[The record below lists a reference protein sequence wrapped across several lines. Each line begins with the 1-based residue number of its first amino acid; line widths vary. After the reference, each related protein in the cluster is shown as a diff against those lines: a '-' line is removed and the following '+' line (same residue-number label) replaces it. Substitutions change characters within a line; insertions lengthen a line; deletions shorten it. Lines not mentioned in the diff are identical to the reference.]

1 MTVEEMLRI
10 PSLSRLLVVA
20 GHHGLQRTVS
30 MVSVMDAPDI
40 YNWMKGGEFL
50 ITSAYPVKDDI
61 QYLSFLIRRLNDAGI
76 AAFGVKLSR
85 FIGYLPPK
93 AIETANELGLPL
105 ISIPEEYAFTDI
117 INPVLSRIVDQQTVN
132 LMYSEQIHKDF
143 LDLAVS
149 GEDTEEILR
158 VLHRNIGAPVAF
170 INTCFKELSFS
181 NGHSSLALSLNDM
194 DPELLKKD
202 WLDNKD
208 WLDGYDVYQVSS
220 RNASFG
226 YILTEKGVVY
236 SACDNYVRMAVEYAG
251 IILSLHL
258 QSRISNQR
266 IEEKYRDEFI
276 SDLLFHNIRSE
287 DEIHNRSRLYGWDFR
302 DGGCVIIADVDD
314 FKCSYLQCANNKG
327 YENFGRALD
336 LVFDIVTRNILCEF
350 ENARYYKQSDHIVYI
365 ISLPEN
371 KRMEMQDKL
380 ELAFVRI
387 REQLTAIG
395 QYTVTIGVGRYRANI
410 KDIGSSFNEAQTTVT
425 LGSQLRLSNC
435 VLHYEKM
442 GIYRFLAST
451 ANTEDAGA
459 LCAQYIQ
466 PIVEHD
472 TKYRSELLRTLR
484 TLIHCGWN
492 LKRAARELFI
502 HYNSMKYR
510 RSKLCKLTGS
520 DLSDRDQ
527 QLNVEIAYKLYF
539 ISHKQPF

>member
-50 ITSAYPVKDDI
+50 ITSAYPVKDDLH
-61 QYLSFLIRRLNDAGI
+61 YLSFLIRRLNDAAI

-117 INPVLSRIVDQQTVN
+117 INPVLSRIVDQQAVN

-181 NGHSSLALSLNDM
+181 NGHSSLALSLNNM
-194 DPELLKKD
+194 DPEHLTKD
-202 WLDNKD
+202 WLDSKD
-208 WLDGYDVYQVSS
+208 WFDGYDVYQVNS

>member
-158 VLHRNIGAPVAF
+158 GLHRNIGAPVAF

-194 DPELLKKD
+194 DPEHLTKD

>member
-194 DPELLKKD
+194 DPEHLTKD

-451 ANTEDAGA
+451 ANSEDAGA

>member
-194 DPELLKKD
+194 DPEHLTKD

-287 DEIHNRSRLYGWDFR
+287 DEIHNRSRLYGWGFR

-425 LGSQLRLSNC
+425 LGSQLCLSNC

-451 ANTEDAGA
+451 ANSEDAGA

-520 DLSDRDQ
+520 DLSERDQ

>member
-1 MTVEEMLRI
+1 M
-10 PSLSRLLVVA
+10 
-20 GHHGLQRTVS
+20 
-30 MVSVMDAPDI
+30 
-40 YNWMKGGEFL
+40 
-50 ITSAYPVKDDI
+50 
-61 QYLSFLIRRLNDAGI
+61 
-76 AAFGVKLSR
+76 
-85 FIGYLPPK
+85 
-93 AIETANELGLPL
+93 
-105 ISIPEEYAFTDI
+105 
-117 INPVLSRIVDQQTVN
+117 
-132 LMYSEQIHKDF
+132 
-143 LDLAVS
+143 
-149 GEDTEEILR
+149 
-158 VLHRNIGAPVAF
+158 
-170 INTCFKELSFS
+170 
-181 NGHSSLALSLNDM
+181 
-194 DPELLKKD
+194 
-202 WLDNKD
+202 
-208 WLDGYDVYQVSS
+208 
-220 RNASFG
+220 
-226 YILTEKGVVY
+226 
-236 SACDNYVRMAVEYAG
+236 
-251 IILSLHL
+251 
-258 QSRISNQR
+258 
-266 IEEKYRDEFI
+266 
-276 SDLLFHNIRSE
+276 LFHNIRSE

-380 ELAFVRI
+380 KLTFVRI

-425 LGSQLRLSNC
+425 LGSQLCLSNC

-451 ANTEDAGA
+451 ANSEDAGA

-520 DLSDRDQ
+520 DLSERDQ

>member
-194 DPELLKKD
+194 DPEHLTKD

-520 DLSDRDQ
+520 DLSERDQ

>member
-451 ANTEDAGA
+451 ANSEDAGA

>member
-50 ITSAYPVKDDI
+50 ITSAYPVKDDLH
-61 QYLSFLIRRLNDAGI
+61 YLSFLIRRLNDAAI

-117 INPVLSRIVDQQTVN
+117 INPVLSRIVDQQAVN

-181 NGHSSLALSLNDM
+181 NGHSSLALSLNNM
-194 DPELLKKD
+194 DPEHLTKD
-202 WLDNKD
+202 WLDSKD
-208 WLDGYDVYQVSS
+208 WFDGYDVYQVSS

-236 SACDNYVRMAVEYAG
+236 SACDNYVRMVVEYAG

-314 FKCSYLQCANNKG
+314 FKCSYLQCVNNKG
-327 YENFGRALD
+327 YENLGRALE

-380 ELAFVRI
+380 DLAFVRI

-410 KDIGSSFNEAQTTVT
+410 KDIGASFNEAQTTVT

-435 VLHYEKM
+435 VIHYEKM
-442 GIYRFLAST
+442 GIYRFLASA
-451 ANTEDAGA
+451 ANSEDAGA

-466 PIVEHD
+466 PIVEYD
-472 TKYRSELLRTLR
+472 TKYHSELLRTLR

-510 RSKLCKLTGS
+510 RSKLCKLIGS